1 MTGRRPEQTEGGRG
15 SLPLGLYLLTA
26 AVYALSGPGR
36 IDMIDGQ
43 YRFEVARGLL
53 EVGLPIVRDGD
64 LPDEFALQ
72 GVVGVVGRYGASVS
86 VLAVPLLALARA
98 LGLDGVDAQQTVFSW
113 LSGLVGALVVPL
125 QYVVHRWLGVEV
137 RAAVGWAL
145 VTAFCTQLW
154 ITSAGVFDQSMH
166 AAWLL
171 AALAFTWRAAQTGSL
186 PLAGLAGAALALLVN
201 HQEAYLGVVPFV
213 LLALLGG
220 AAGRGRR
227 ALVALLVLLG
237 VGVGL
242 AGWAGWNLW
251 RLGEVLR
258 SGKAE
263 GGIHVGTSPALAAL
277 ALLVSPGKGAL
288 WYSPPLLLGVVG
300 LGGLWRRAR
309 GLALAATGAAV
320 ALLGLYA
327 SMPFYSGDWCW
338 GPRYMVPSLVLVG
351 LAMPF
356 ARLPRPALGLVIA
369 LGLAVQGLALSLDH
383 HRFFHDRGLVGSVTD
398 KDPGYYWRE
407 SALLARP
414 AEIAQSLQ
422 GLPAEV
428 ERFACH
434 PYEGR
439 ITYMTWGLAPPHGH
453 ETQRKYAVFWLPR
466 PWPLWMPWLPPEQ
479 RPVPVGAL
487 TGAFVAM
494 GLLGLGLALRGP
506 PTTSQR

>member
-1 MTGRRPEQTEGGRG
+1 MGGEGRG
-15 SLPLGLYLLTA
+15 GATALGLYLLTA

-53 EVGLPIVRDGD
+53 EVGLPVVRDGD
-64 LPDEFALQ
+64 LPDEFARQGAL
-72 GVVGVVGRYGASVS
+72 GVVSGYGASVS
-86 VLAVPLLALARA
+86 VLAVPLLALARVV
-98 LGLDGVDAQQTVFSW
+98 GLDGVEAQQTVFSW

-137 RAAVGWAL
+137 RASVGWAL

-171 AALAFTWRAAQTGSL
+171 AAVAFTWRAAQTGSL
-186 PLAGLAGAALALLVN
+186 TLAALAGAALALLVN

-220 AAGRGRR
+220 SQVPRRRVGLAAVVLAG
-227 ALVALLVLLG
+227 LLVG
-237 VGVGL
+237 V
-242 AGWAGWNLW
+242 AGWAGWNYW
-251 RLGEVLR
+251 RLGELLR

-263 GGIHVGTSPALAAL
+263 GEVVLGGDPALAAL

-300 LGGLWRRAR
+300 LWGLWRRAR

-338 GPRYMVPSLVLVG
+338 GPRYMVPTLVLVG

-356 ARLPRPALGLVIA
+356 ARLPRSVLGLVIA

-383 HRFFHDRGLVGSVTD
+383 HRFFHDRGLVGAVTD
-398 KDPGYYWRE
+398 QDPAYYWRE

-439 ITYMTWGLAPPHGH
+439 ITYMTWGLAPPGGR
-453 ETQRKYAVFWLPR
+453 EAQRKYAVFWLPR

-487 TGAFVAM
+487 TGFLAAVAM
-494 GLLGLGLALRGP
+494 LGAGLVVRSQGGL
-506 PTTSQR
+506 QDE